1 MTAVRELYRACGL
14 PVFQNRMYATN
25 AEARTSPVGDVRLV
39 EDLTTGLVYNAAF
52 RPDLLDYDE
61 HYQNEQAVS
70 ANFRRHL
77 EEVADIV
84 TRTLGKRS
92 IIEVGCG
99 KGYFLEMLE
108 ERGFDITGFDPAH
121 EGSNPAIEK
130 RYFDAYAGIQGDAL
144 VLRHILE
151 HVADPVAFLAQ
162 LRDANGGRGRI
173 YIEVP
178 CFDWICERGAWF
190 DIFYEHVNYFR
201 PVDFERM
208 FGSVHESGHL
218 FGGQYQYV
226 AAELGSLR
234 APSYDARSAVDFPAM
249 LSPVVA
255 RPAPGDAGVVI
266 WGGASKGV
274 IFALNCLRNGTPV
287 SSVIDINPAKQGKY
301 LPATGLLVQAPH
313 DVLPGLPAGSVIY
326 VMNSNYLDEIR
337 ATAGSQFTYIGI
349 DT

>member
-1 MTAVRELYRACGL
+1 MTVVRELYRANAL
-14 PVFQNRMYATN
+14 PVFQNRMYETS
-25 AEARTSPVGDVRLV
+25 AEARNSPVGDVHLV
-39 EDLTTGLVYNAAF
+39 EDLRTGLVYNEAF
-52 RPDLLDYDE
+52 RPELLDYDE

-70 ANFRRHL
+70 ANFRQHL

-84 TRTLGKRS
+84 TRTLGKHS

-108 ERGFDITGFDPAH
+108 ERGFDITGFDPAY

-130 RYFDAYAGIQGDAL
+130 RYFDAHAGMQGEAL

-162 LRDANGGRGRI
+162 LRDANGGCGKI

-201 PVDFERM
+201 PIDFERM
-208 FGSVHESGHL
+208 FAVVHESGHL

-226 AAELGSLR
+226 VAELSSLC
-234 APSYDARSAVDFPAM
+234 APSYDERAAVDFPAI
-249 LSPVVA
+249 LSPVVE
-255 RPAPGDAGVVI
+255 RPAQGDAAVVI

-287 SSVIDINPAKQGKY
+287 SAVIDINPAKQGKY

-313 DVLPGLPAGSVIY
+313 DVLPSLPAGSAIY

-337 ATAGSQFTYIGI
+337 AQAGSQFTYIGI